1 MTVAKAKQVP
11 SKSGI
16 WAVVPVKPFDRT
28 KGRLAPLLSR
38 AEREKLAAAMLL
50 DVLSALTR
58 TRKLAGVL
66 VVTGDDKAA
75 EIARKA
81 RAQVIHDGEN
91 TGTSDAVSIAAR
103 YLADAGCDG
112 MLVVP
117 ADVPEM
123 TTADVDAIVA
133 AHRGVRAVT
142 LVPASMDG
150 GTNALACSP
159 PNAIRFCFG
168 DDSFRQH
175 RHAAKTGGIEP
186 CVLKLER
193 VGQDI
198 DRPDDL
204 AEFMMRPSKTRSYAC
219 LAAAGI
225 TQRLWTDAV
234 G

>member
-1 MTVAKAKQVP
+1 MPVAKAKQAP
-11 SKSGI
+11 SKPGL

-38 AEREKLAAAMLL
+38 DERGKLAAAMLL

-58 TRKLAGVL
+58 ARGLAGVV

-81 RAQVIHDGEN
+81 RAQVIHDAEN
-91 TGTSDAVSIAAR
+91 TGTSAAVSKAAR
-103 YLADAGCDG
+103 HLADLGCDG

-133 AHRGVRAVT
+133 AHRGARAVT
-142 LVPASMDG
+142 LVPASVDG

-159 PNAIRFCFG
+159 PDAIRFCFG
-168 DDSFRQH
+168 DDSFRLH
-175 RHAAKTGGIEP
+175 RAAAKTGGIEAS
-186 CVLKLER
+186 VLKLER

-204 AEFMMRPSKTRSYAC
+204 ADFLMRPSKTKSYAC
-219 LAAAGI
+219 LASAGI
-225 TQRLWTDAV
+225 AERLWTGAV